1 MMVYDDSAFN
11 DGFTLTDSYSIY
23 PNAFNSYSNDGR
35 YTKHIYLGSERIA
48 SQLSTS
54 FPAQGNVAGYNV
66 GIRVDYAN
74 KRDLMNA
81 QIDSAYTA
89 FGLVY
94 KGINSD
100 VDNYYPF
107 DDPNYWNNAHH
118 APSVENEQVEQ
129 APFNSQR
136 DMVYYYHKD
145 HLGSSAFITN
155 DSACVTQQIES
166 LPYGEVFLEKQR
178 YTSDFQTIYRFNGKE
193 LDEETGLYYYGA
205 RYMNP
210 RLSIWYGCDP
220 LQEKYPHV
228 SSYTYC
234 LNNPTNHID
243 LLGDSTFLYATTLP
257 GAPDVLSW
265 ATHTFISVEKEN
277 GQKIIFSYGPKE
289 DGVTSSLFGDKLVQK
304 KYLQDKQV
312 VEGNVP
318 EVVKKRIS
326 ITPPDNMSISEF
338 DEAVIRSGNSFGSV
352 DGISYTLNANGST
365 TGNCNSSSSTL
376 LYKAGLTMSDI
387 LLIEKEIPGI
397 KWGFGNIKPWT
408 KSEQIKAV
416 QQAKEAREFRL
427 RNSLYNIHLRR

>member
-11 DGFTLTDSYSIY
+11 DGFTLTDSYSVY

-35 YTKHIYLGSERIA
+35 YTKHIYIGSERIA

-74 KRDLMNA
+74 KRDLM
-81 QIDSAYTA
+81 
-89 FGLVY
+89 
-94 KGINSD
+94 
-100 VDNYYPF
+100 
-107 DDPNYWNNAHH
+107 
-118 APSVENEQVEQ
+118 EQ

-155 DSACVTQQIES
+155 DSACVTQQIEY

>member
-1 MMVYDDSAFN
+1 
-11 DGFTLTDSYSIY
+11 
-23 PNAFNSYSNDGR
+23 
-35 YTKHIYLGSERIA
+35 
-48 SQLSTS
+48 
-54 FPAQGNVAGYNV
+54 
-66 GIRVDYAN
+66 
-74 KRDLMNA
+74 
-81 QIDSAYTA
+81 
-89 FGLVY
+89 
-94 KGINSD
+94 
-100 VDNYYPF
+100 
-107 DDPNYWNNAHH
+107 
-118 APSVENEQVEQ
+118 
-129 APFNSQR
+129 
-136 DMVYYYHKD
+136 
-145 HLGSSAFITN
+145 
-155 DSACVTQQIES
+155 
-166 LPYGEVFLEKQR
+166 
-178 YTSDFQTIYRFNGKE
+178 
-193 LDEETGLYYYGA
+193 
-205 RYMNP
+205 MNP